1 MTKAYCIKDSN
12 NHYGGKLNIF
22 SNAENGRGDHKWSYY
37 STFYPFSWFEFE
49 CECGNC
55 GKINLELQN
64 VISELREINL
74 LAGFDLDWM
83 VEEFESR
90 EDMIESFVRGRD
102 LGCGSRDSFVVVKD
116 IKKGGSCSSRRMLRE
131 IRKKYKEMSMIREI
145 DKDKGDIGDK
155 YIANELV

>member
-1 MTKAYCIKDSN
+1 MTKAYVIKDSN
-12 NHYGGKLNIF
+12 GNYGGKLNIF
-22 SNAENGRGDHKWSYY
+22 SNAENGRGDYKWSYY
-37 STFYPFSWFEFE
+37 STLYPFSWFEFE

-64 VISELREINL
+64 EISKLREINL

-90 EDMIESFVRGRD
+90 EDMIELFVRGRD
-102 LGCGSRDSFVVVKD
+102 SGCGSRDSFVVVKD
-116 IKKGGSCSSRRMLRE
+116 IKKGCVGLHRRMVRE
-131 IRKKYKEMSMIREI
+131 IRKKE
-145 DKDKGDIGDK
+145 